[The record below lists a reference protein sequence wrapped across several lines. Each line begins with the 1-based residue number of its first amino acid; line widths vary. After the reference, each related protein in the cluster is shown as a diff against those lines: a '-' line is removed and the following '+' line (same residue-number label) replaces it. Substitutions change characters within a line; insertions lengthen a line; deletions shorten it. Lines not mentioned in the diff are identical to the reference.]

1 MGKIK
6 IADNSIWLK
15 HIEDDRPLRDRLAS
29 LSAGET
35 VKLEVAGVVGVW
47 ERMKNG
53 PDGRPTPGIKP
64 IDSMKRAWTAMQ
76 KDRGKVV
83 NIRQVVDADSFLAS
97 LALTLSEW
105 DSPGDEEA
113 FRDL

>member
-1 MGKIK
+1 MGRIK

-15 HIEDDRPLRDRLAS
+15 HIEDDRPLRERLSS
-29 LSAGET
+29 LNAGET
-35 VKLEVAGVVGVW
+35 VKLEVAGVVGTW
-47 ERMKNG
+47 ERMKNSPNG
-53 PDGRPTPGIKP
+53 QPTAGIKP
-64 IDSMKRAWTAMQ
+64 VDSMKRAWTEMQ

-83 NIRQVVDADSFLAS
+83 NIRQVVEGDTYLAS